1 METLRILVASAIGTF
16 AYIAAILFTLR
27 IFVDTGTLVW
37 MVGLFS
43 AAFGLGARP
52 QISDFL
58 SGVGFLFEDTF
69 AVGEKV
75 ELMSVE
81 GVIEAVNVRTTWM
94 RAPTGELYIIPN
106 GEIRVVRNFSRGRFS
121 IATLAI
127 RIATSSLHR
136 ALPLLED
143 LGEEAVALLPNMLE
157 PWQVINESGTM
168 GEHTELKIIARA
180 RFGEAA
186 TMRPRMQ
193 TLIQERLMDAEIA
206 LTD

>member
-1 METLRILVASAIGTF
+1 
-16 AYIAAILFTLR
+16 
-27 IFVDTGTLVW
+27 
-37 MVGLFS
+37 
-43 AAFGLGARP
+43 
-52 QISDFL
+52 
-58 SGVGFLFEDTF
+58 
-69 AVGEKV
+69 
-75 ELMSVE
+75 MSVE